1 MCLSERCSKKFGSP
15 RGDAPM
21 ALTGPEKAMYN
32 FLIKREAAGN
42 LNASQKTAL
51 DALKA
56 KVASSPQPLKGKVV
70 TAPPPPDAAKQAA
83 AAKAAAAQKAAAA
96 KAAAAKKAE
105 LEAAAKAREG
115 IGAEAKHA
123 RAHAMKAGAAST
135 SLDFNQIVDTF

>member
-56 KVASSPQPLKGKVV
+56 KVGPATPASPQPLKGKVV
-70 TAPPPPDAAKQAA
+70 KAPPPPAADAAKQAA
-83 AAKAAAAQKAAAA
+83 AAKAAAAKKAADA
-96 KAAAAKKAE
+96 KAAQE
-105 LEAAAKAREG
+105 ETRRFEQAAAQARGRRLLQEQS
-115 IGAEAKHA
+115 EYCE
-123 RAHAMKAGAAST
+123 RSR
-135 SLDFNQIVDTF
+135 N

>member
-1 MCLSERCSKKFGSP
+1 MFSAQRRALYSRESTQSTFFGSP

-56 KVASSPQPLKGKVV
+56 KVGPATP
-70 TAPPPPDAAKQAA
+70 APARPPGPSIA
-83 AAKAAAAQKAAAA
+83 
-96 KAAAAKKAE
+96 
-105 LEAAAKAREG
+105 
-115 IGAEAKHA
+115 
-123 RAHAMKAGAAST
+123 T
-135 SLDFNQIVDTF
+135 W